1 MLTALYPGRHAAVT
15 PAGDLAPGGRDAYL
29 HVLLLAAL
37 SYQLWL
43 AFAHTHFGLGGRAT
57 VVAAEMLI
65 LAACLPLLLRRLPLA
80 LCLGAALVLANGV
93 ALALAREAFDAKP
106 LRDLLVPL
114 VFLWVGMNS
123 PGAASADRIL
133 RHVIWVVLA
142 FALFEFLFVE
152 LYTRLFDIYSYYVA
166 RGAADPEMG
175 LYRTDR
181 LVASGMRPE
190 GIGRVILPFLG
201 PHRVSSVFIE
211 PVSFGNFAVIC
222 AAWGLA
228 KARDEW
234 RATLFFVGAAALMLV
249 LNDSRFGLVSV
260 ALLLVL
266 RLVLVRGAEPL
277 GMVFPFICMVAL
289 IAVALATG
297 GQYSDTFV
305 GRLTLTGITLMRL
318 DLPQIFGLVT
328 PPYGY
333 FDMGYPYVLA
343 NFGVVACLALWATF
357 WLLPLAGDAARRF
370 RVYVALYLALILC
383 VSGTSVFAFKTSALL
398 WFLLGSF
405 AAGREA

>member
-1 MLTALYPGRHAAVT
+1 MLTALYPAREAPA
-15 PAGDLAPGGRDAYL
+15 PAGELADRWRNAWL
-29 HVLLLAAL
+29 QAVLLSAV

-43 AFAHTHFGLGGRAT
+43 CFAHTQFGVGGRG
-57 VVAAEMLI
+57 VVVLAEIAI
-65 LAACLPLLLRRLPLA
+65 LTACLPLLLRRLPLQM
-80 LCLGAALVLANGV
+80 CLAAALVLANGV
-93 ALALAREAFDAKP
+93 VLALARGDFDPKP

-114 VFLWVGMNS
+114 AFLWVGINT
-123 PGAASADRIL
+123 PGGATTADRIL
-133 RHVIWVVLA
+133 RRAIWLA
-142 FALFEFLFVE
+142 LGVALFEFFFVD

-175 LYRTDR
+175 LYRSDR

-190 GIGRVILPFLG
+190 GIGRTILPFLG
-201 PHRVSSVFIE
+201 PHRVSSFFIE

-228 KARDEW
+228 RARDEW
-234 RATLFFVGAAALMLV
+234 RTTLFFVAAAAAMLV

-260 ALLLVL
+260 ALLVVL
-266 RLVLVRGAEPL
+266 RVLLVRGAEPF
-277 GMVFPFICMVAL
+277 GIAFPFICAAAV
-289 IAVALATG
+289 IAIAIATG
-297 GQYSDTFV
+297 GAYSDSFI
-305 GRLTLTGITLMRL
+305 GRLTLTGTTLLRM
-318 DLPQIFGLVT
+318 DGAEIFGLV
-328 PPYGY
+328 PPSHGY

-343 NFGVVACLALWATF
+343 NFGLLAALALWGAF
-357 WLLPLAGDAARRF
+357 WLLPMTSAPARRF

-405 AAGREA
+405 AARREA